1 MSRSPTKVLV
11 LGATG
16 IQGTAVIKSLVSS
29 STSSNRITI
38 HALVRDPSSSASTT
52 LQSLSTPHATIKLCT
67 GTFDDQ
73 SSLEAAASDCNCAFL
88 NFKPSMNPPNPEIE
102 LTHARNALAALASTP
117 SIKRVVYTSIA
128 NLLDPTDPASYKGLT
143 EGFWM
148 YNLFK
153 SKWEIQEMLKAQ
165 AAKSGWSY
173 TILGLG
179 TFLSNFLPPIL
190 NFAYPELTKPGK
202 KEIVVAFPPG
212 HQQCYVDMQDVGNF
226 ATGMLMASD
235 EEMREKWNGRILNF
249 ASENCA
255 FEDVIGAINEVLGMK
270 GEDAIGVKFMGREE
284 AEEKAKT
291 NVLTQSQLALA
302 DNKMVVDMGVLR
314 AYGIEMGGVK
324 AFFERNKEKLKEVI
338 VV

>member
-1 MSRSPTKVLV
+1 MSATPTKVLV

-16 IQGTAVIKSLVSS
+16 IQGTEVIKSLVAAG
-29 STSSNRITI
+29 TSSNHITI
-38 HALVRDPSSSASTT
+38 HAFVRDPISSASTA
-52 LQSLSTPHATIKLCT
+52 LQSLSTAHAIVKLCS
-67 GTFDDQ
+67 GTFNDQ
-73 SSLEAAASDCNCAFL
+73 PSLEAAASSCTSAFL

-102 LTHARNALAALASTP
+102 LTHARTTLAALSKTP
-117 SIKRVVYTSIA
+117 SIKRIVYTSIA
-128 NLLDPTDPASYKGLT
+128 NLLDPTDPKSYVGLT
-143 EGFWM
+143 PGFWM

-190 NFAYPELTKPGK
+190 NFAYPELTR
-202 KEIVVAFPPG
+202 KERKELVVAFPRG

-226 ATGMLMASD
+226 ATKIFTASE
-235 EEMREKWNGRILNF
+235 EEMSEKWSGKILNF

-255 FEDVIGAINEVLGMK
+255 FEDVIGAINEVLVLR
-270 GEDAIGVKFMGREE
+270 GEKAIEVTFMGREE

-314 AYGIEMGGVK
+314 AYGIQMGGVK
-324 AFFERNKEKLKEVI
+324 AFFERNKAKLREVI